1 MDALF
6 GLCRKKSA
14 GISVRSPLQEGVF
27 FERQPD
33 VDKFVELYPYRSDS
47 SADQV
52 YIYIVNVVMKRMFF
66 SSYVLVGM

>member
-27 FERQPD
+27 FECQSD
-33 VDKFVELYPYRSDS
+33 IDKFVEMYPYCKSDS
-47 SADQV
+47 TVDQV
-52 YIYIVNVVMKRMFF
+52 K
-66 SSYVLVGM
+66 